1 MATYSMPKWRQRF
14 LDLAEHIA
22 TWSYDPRTKVGAV
35 IVDSKKRIVGTG
47 YNGFPR
53 GVKDLAERY
62 EDRETKLKFVCHAE
76 RNAIDNAPMSVEG
89 CTMYIT
95 LPPCNE
101 CAKSIIQSGIYKVV
115 TKKHN
120 REDTFDW
127 LIAEQMFKEAGVQ
140 LFIADESNKYA
151 HGQQTTL
158 ASEHDSV
165 GETRKSLGDDG
176 RDG

>member
-1 MATYSMPKWRQRF
+1 MGKWTERF
-14 LDLAEHIA
+14 FSLAEHIA
-22 TWSYDPRTKVGAV
+22 EWSYDPRTKVGAV

-53 GVKDLAERY
+53 GVKDLPARY
-62 EDRETKLKFVCHAE
+62 NDRETKLKFVCHAE

-89 CTMYIT
+89 CTMYVT

-115 TKKHN
+115 TKKQD

-127 LIAEQMFKEAGVQ
+127 MVAEQMFSEAGV
-140 LFIADESNKYA
+140 LLVVVDESNKYI
-151 HGQQTTL
+151 HGQGISTR
-158 ASEHDSV
+158 E
-165 GETRKSLGDDG
+165 ETNTC
-176 RDG
+176 